1 MSQVISSGDK
11 VSKRC
16 LRACARCRDMKVRCS
31 GTMPCVRCQRKK
43 EECYFRAEDAR
54 ITVSQSYL
62 QSLETRA
69 STDNRGDLRS
79 ILRPSSPRR
88 QTALSPPQS
97 TVMSRHGSS
106 IGPRAM
112 PDSRH
117 GSTVTTNASLGS
129 RDGTTPGSLHLPEPT
144 QRRTFGPDDRDTST
158 NRDSSP
164 HGFRQNPLVD
174 NGETFARDSNGK
186 FWYMGPTSSWAF
198 CRRVLAIIG
207 AGKGSGMEMPPARS
221 PVNPWDL
228 ETLHLT
234 WDPIGANEQPSV
246 DNLPSRDYAS
256 YLAHTVK
263 YHLGSLYDI
272 IDHDSFH
279 QQMRDF
285 YHNPQEVANES
296 RYWYSQFLFMLAFG
310 EAFSPTESSEAGT
323 LPGMSYASRALALIP
338 ALVPIDKA
346 SMPAVE
352 ALCLAALYLQAVDL
366 RLMAFQ
372 LIGQALRISVI
383 EGWHRHVPPEDVGL
397 RYSQRCNTIFWT
409 AYIMDREFGT
419 LVGAPSS
426 IRDEDITTK
435 LPSMIEDSP
444 RATALSLQIR
454 LSRLT
459 ASILTGVYG
468 VDRHFNESLIRD
480 TQSVLQDLAHVS
492 RDLTTYMEQEL
503 KGTDV
508 STSKIATRLILSYH
522 HCVVLTTRPLV
533 MCVLQRRL
541 AHGDTDN
548 SIPEGPIAALLQAC
562 SSSALNI
569 LRTVANLGDRN
580 LVDSFLPFQLES
592 SFSSAFLLYVL
603 DTVSPDFIQDET
615 WLSTTRHI
623 FNIMISRR
631 SPAAALRKREFARLE
646 EVMSDYIRGRD
657 PEHHERIYAHEY
669 TENAPLQPHQHHQQ
683 SQGQHQQPHQQ
694 SQVPLQ
700 HISQHYHH
708 TQNHHPHA
716 PQSMPAGN
724 NGSDEMDHETWDL
737 LGSYNNFGM
746 SPTEMLNLADDLQ
759 VEDFMMPE

>member
-1 MSQVISSGDK
+1 
-11 VSKRC
+11 
-16 LRACARCRDMKVRCS
+16 
-31 GTMPCVRCQRKK
+31 MP
-43 EECYFRAEDAR
+43 E
-54 ITVSQSYL
+54 
-62 QSLETRA
+62 
-69 STDNRGDLRS
+69 
-79 ILRPSSPRR
+79 
-88 QTALSPPQS
+88 
-97 TVMSRHGSS
+97 
-106 IGPRAM
+106 
-112 PDSRH
+112 SRH
-117 GSTVTTNASLGS
+117 GSTVTTSASLGS

-144 QRRTFGPDDRDTST
+144 QRRTFAPDDGDTST
-158 NRDSSP
+158 HRDSSP

-186 FWYMGPTSSWAF
+186 YWYMGPTSSWAF

-246 DNLPSRDYAS
+246 ENLPSRDYAS

-397 RYSQRCNTIFWT
+397 RHSQRCNTIFWT

-533 MCVLQRRL
+533 
-541 AHGDTDN
+541 
-548 SIPEGPIAALLQAC
+548 I
-562 SSSALNI
+562 SALNI

-615 WLSTTRHI
+615 WLSTTHHI
-623 FNIMISRR
+623 FDIMISRR

-657 PEHHERIYAHEY
+657 PEHHERIHAHEY
-669 TENAPLQPHQHHQQ
+669 AENSALQPHGQHQQQ
-683 SQGQHQQPHQQ
+683 SQGQQQQPHQQ
-694 SQVPLQ
+694 SQ
-700 HISQHYHH
+700 
-708 TQNHHPHA
+708 
-716 PQSMPAGN
+716 
-724 NGSDEMDHETWDL
+724 TWDL